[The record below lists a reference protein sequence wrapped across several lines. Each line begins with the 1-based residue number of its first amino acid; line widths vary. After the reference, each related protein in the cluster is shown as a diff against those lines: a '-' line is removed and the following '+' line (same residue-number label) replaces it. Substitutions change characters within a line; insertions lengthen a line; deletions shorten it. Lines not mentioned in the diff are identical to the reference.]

1 MSAQTVDFQQIKQA
15 ATADHVI
22 RYLGLSLKK
31 HGDTWR
37 GKCHLCK
44 ASDDRALVITETKR
58 LFHCFK
64 CKEGG
69 DMLKLVA
76 VSKGVPVRDAAIELA
91 KLCGVERVPSSKQVA
106 GTSSG
111 TVPPSPERKGFDA
124 EKYAAGLDPSHVALE
139 PLGLSAETYK
149 AWKAGY
155 SPSGVNRG
163 RLALP
168 VANRDGTVVAYCGR
182 ALNAEQQPTLIFPNG
197 VTPSEHIFGADRVK
211 E

>member
-1 MSAQTVDFQQIKQA
+1 MSAVNRGDCPMSAQTVDFQQVKQA
-15 ATADHVI
+15 AAADHVI

-91 KLCGVERVPSSKQVA
+91 KLCGVKRVPSSKQVA
-106 GTSSG
+106 GIKHGRRATPLLVSIEGVSRFLS
-111 TVPPSPERKGFDA
+111 PP
-124 EKYAAGLDPSHVALE
+124 
-139 PLGLSAETYK
+139 ET
-149 AWKAGY
+149 
-155 SPSGVNRG
+155 
-163 RLALP
+163 
-168 VANRDGTVVAYCGR
+168 
-182 ALNAEQQPTLIFPNG
+182 
-197 VTPSEHIFGADRVK
+197 
-211 E
+211 

>member
-1 MSAQTVDFQQIKQA
+1 MSAQTVDFKEVKLA
-15 ATADHVI
+15 ATVDHVI
-22 RYLGLSLKK
+22 RHLGLSLKK

-106 GTSSG
+106 GIKHGRRATPLLVSIEGVSRFLS
-111 TVPPSPERKGFDA
+111 PPET
-124 EKYAAGLDPSHVALE
+124 AL
-139 PLGLSAETYK
+139 
-149 AWKAGY
+149 
-155 SPSGVNRG
+155 
-163 RLALP
+163 
-168 VANRDGTVVAYCGR
+168 
-182 ALNAEQQPTLIFPNG
+182 
-197 VTPSEHIFGADRVK
+197 
-211 E
+211 